1 MSVEY
6 NHHTNNES
14 AFEHLSEEYHVPI
27 SEITRLYDIEL
38 KKVGIGARITNFLS
52 VFAFRNLK
60 ENLSVHKSQPPNSSK

>member
-6 NHHTNNES
+6 NHNTNYET

-60 ENLSVHKSQPPNSSK
+60 EILSLHKFEPPNSSK